1 MYSSTTL
8 LSKTATGLSSLAKAS
23 APTDARPADN
33 LVIPDRI
40 LAERFLYEKALQ
52 QWLRESSSQREHEMD
67 LVSRHV
73 EISLNALI
81 DRQQHQLAEYLDRK
95 VEGQT
100 VTGLDG
106 LIAQTEQH
114 IDDLNNRLESRRRE
128 LEMERQCAV
137 GDIRQIGRAL
147 AVVTG
152 SQCKCDGFCMVC
164 STSDDPQ

>member
-1 MYSSTTL
+1 FVVETNGSGQMTVRQPTL
-8 LSKTATGLSSLAKAS
+8 FLDITPAA
-23 APTDARPADN
+23 TDALSADN
-33 LVIPDRI
+33 LAIPDRT
-40 LAERFLYEKALQ
+40 LAERFLYEEALQ
-52 QWLRESSSQREHEMD
+52 QWLRENSTQREHEID

-128 LEMERQCAV
+128 LEMERIPSGRIRNSNRWCATKKSS
-137 GDIRQIGRAL
+137 G
-147 AVVTG
+147 
-152 SQCKCDGFCMVC
+152 
-164 STSDDPQ
+164 